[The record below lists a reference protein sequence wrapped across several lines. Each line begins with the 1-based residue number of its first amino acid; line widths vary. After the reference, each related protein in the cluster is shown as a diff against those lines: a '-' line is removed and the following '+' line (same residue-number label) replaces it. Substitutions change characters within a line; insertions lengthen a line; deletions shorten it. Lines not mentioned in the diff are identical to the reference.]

1 MKAVRVEELIAL
13 LKNATQ
19 LFSQN
24 VEEVNKS
31 NHFPV
36 SDFDTGENIYHT
48 LKNALADYEGN
59 PLLLPELFILH
70 SHGNSGIILGQ
81 ILAGFFEVVN
91 RYGGLFEEAQVCE
104 ALALGKMRAYS
115 SVLRPKEGTML
126 SFIRILASFNN
137 WDISQKTLEERILFA
152 LENTKEVDFDA
163 GAKGLY
169 YIIKYAFNL
178 SLAPLPSPD
187 EYEVEKNLTTF
198 KYCTELLCKL
208 FPDVELDGLL
218 KYLEGCGDS
227 INYSQV
233 KGVFKLH
240 VHTNDPFAVF
250 EEVEKIGN
258 LTYKKIDNMY
268 LESEVRPK
276 IALVVDM
283 EEGEELFP
291 EVECEY
297 LSLSSLIGEKE
308 LAHKISSIPYAEHI
322 VLLTDHPERF
332 ENIGKYPRISLV
344 KTFGFASRYTA
355 LSCVGDWCA
364 FEVFL
369 KNVEDLASSCKSC
382 RLRKENLEE
391 WLATHPY
398 GVVLGGERSVGAL
411 PLKYLYGVETL

>member
-91 RYGGLFEEAQVCE
+91 RYGGLFEDAQVCE
-104 ALALGKMRAYS
+104 ALTLGKMKAYS

-163 GAKGLY
+163 GAKDF
-169 YIIKYAFNL
+169 I
-178 SLAPLPSPD
+178 
-187 EYEVEKNLTTF
+187 
-198 KYCTELLCKL
+198 
-208 FPDVELDGLL
+208 
-218 KYLEGCGDS
+218 
-227 INYSQV
+227 
-233 KGVFKLH
+233 
-240 VHTNDPFAVF
+240 
-250 EEVEKIGN
+250 
-258 LTYKKIDNMY
+258 
-268 LESEVRPK
+268 
-276 IALVVDM
+276 
-283 EEGEELFP
+283 
-291 EVECEY
+291 
-297 LSLSSLIGEKE
+297 
-308 LAHKISSIPYAEHI
+308 
-322 VLLTDHPERF
+322 
-332 ENIGKYPRISLV
+332 ISLN
-344 KTFGFASRYTA
+344 TPSIF
-355 LSCVGDWCA
+355 
-364 FEVFL
+364 
-369 KNVEDLASSCKSC
+369 
-382 RLRKENLEE
+382 
-391 WLATHPY
+391 P
-398 GVVLGGERSVGAL
+398 
-411 PLKYLYGVETL
+411 